1 MCSAPHWHQLKL
13 MPLGKLLNKKKL
25 LVTKVGLLPLYN
37 AVLWVDYRILLGNI
51 SANSFWWQQIRN
63 RRANKMIPREC
74 KVAELLGAERGAP
87 LYSVLLAVIAH
98 YQLSHTAE
106 QGRGHP
112 STEELSS
119 SQLSSWHWGCC
130 YRYECPAWIFQCS
143 WCLLKAA
150 TEPPALNT
158 ESLESP
164 DYFRRVE
171 RCIVWGK
178 SSINRHNRTLQ
189 NGIIP

>member
-1 MCSAPHWHQLKL
+1 MSGVWGPFGEYLKL
-13 MPLGKLLNKKKL
+13 LLM
-25 LVTKVGLLPLYN
+25 T
-37 AVLWVDYRILLGNI
+37 
-51 SANSFWWQQIRN
+51 ANYVETDQSKQDDSKGVHSCR
-63 RRANKMIPREC
+63 
-74 KVAELLGAERGAP
+74 VAERGAP
-87 LYSVLLAVIAH
+87 LYSVLLALIAR
-98 YQLSHTAE
+98 YQLSHTTE

-112 STEELSS
+112 STEEQSS
-119 SQLSSWHWGCC
+119 SQLSSWHWSCWC
-130 YRYECPAWIFQCS
+130 RYEYPAWICQCS

-158 ESLESP
+158 ESLESC

-171 RCIVWGK
+171 KCIVWGK